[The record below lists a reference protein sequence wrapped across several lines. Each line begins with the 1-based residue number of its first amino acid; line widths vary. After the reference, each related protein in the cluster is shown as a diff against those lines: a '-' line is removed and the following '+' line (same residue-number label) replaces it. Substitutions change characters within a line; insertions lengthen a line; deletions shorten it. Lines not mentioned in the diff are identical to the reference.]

1 MSNVM
6 NLTIRN
12 LQLGDRSQWMEII
25 SCHQIREKVL
35 SGILRPWSLFSRKE
49 SDLSVSMATTEFA
62 EE

>member
-1 MSNVM
+1 MS
-6 NLTIRN
+6 LIIRN

-25 SCHQIREKVL
+25 SCPQIREKVS
-35 SGILRPWSLFSRKE
+35 SGILRPWSLFFKKE